1 MSVKPR
7 QVLDLHYGEVL
18 FHFYQEDYFTAIS
31 HLMVARQ
38 QQLLQHHYDESELL
52 LGGLQLS
59 YGMPDQAERRFD
71 HLLDET
77 TDADL
82 RNRVWYYLTKIAYQ
96 RGHHR
101 EALKKLQNIEQPDD
115 ALMRTELAVLNANLH
130 MALGDNSEAAELLKD
145 IRAAHGWEEYLH
157 INRGIAL
164 LRAGDIEAGR
174 ETLDKLGKEGA
185 DNEELRALRDRAN
198 TGLGYQLLRA
208 GNAGQAR
215 EYLNRVRLQGPFKQ
229 AALLGA
235 GWADAE
241 RGDYK
246 QALTPWLKLL
256 ELASYEAPVQEA
268 HLAVPY
274 AFAQL
279 GDSQRAIYFYEQA
292 IGYFDEQQQHLD
304 GAIQATRS
312 GELLSLLSQTDTGIS
327 GGWLHDT
334 PTLEGV
340 PSGRYLVDIL
350 SSHSFQEPLKDYRD
364 LGYLQQLLNLW
375 LDNIDLYY
383 DMVDA
388 RRLAYQQRAPLIR
401 ARLEKQEAKALYQRW
416 QDFKSLTLAQHGSRS
431 ILIKG
436 GHGDE
441 NKSTDLLFLAR
452 ENRFVSLTADRIETN
467 NNHGTGCTLSSAI
480 ASYMAKGRDIE
491 AAVQKA
497 KTFMNQAIAAGG
509 GLYAVDATDV
519 VVREYDLDGNELWTR
534 QLGSPAD
541 DRVRAIG
548 HSPDFTKVY
557 IAGDTQ
563 GAWPGKSSAG
573 GKDLVVVALKV
584 TSDPV
589 ERLAALI
596 DIPPEEIERARTD
609 LKELRGDT
617 PVTVADRVSWED
629 ISKVAVNAPAL
640 RRALRHRDG
649 GCRFPGCTQRRFVDA
664 VEEFRTQAL
673 AKELQ
678 HLDADL
684 GHQLVAVVH
693 LDDVQVEDV
702 AEVLHR
708 PHHRTHHP
716 LMTSVSSSNRIS
728 RHSRI

>member
-1 MSVKPR
+1 MPKLPLQFLLLCVWLATTGSSVAVSVKPQ

-38 QQLLQHHYDESELL
+38 QQLLQHHYNESELL

-101 EALKKLQNIEQPDD
+101 EALTKLENIDHPDD
-115 ALMRTELAVLNANLH
+115 ALIRTELAVLNANLH
-130 MALGDNSEAAELLKD
+130 MALGDNGEAAELLKD
-145 IRAAHGWEEYLH
+145 TRVAPGWEEYLR

-198 TGLGYQLLRA
+198 LGLGYQLLRA

-292 IGYFDEQQQHLD
+292 IGYFDEQQQQLD

-375 LDNIDLYY
+375 LENIDLYY

-416 QDFKSLTLAQHGSRS
+416 QDYKSLTLAQHGS
-431 ILIKG
+431 
-436 GHGDE
+436 GDPL
-441 NKSTDLLFLAR
+441 DLA
-452 ENRFVSLTADRIETN
+452 
-467 NNHGTGCTLSSAI
+467 TGKEKQQWQTLRKVQATLSSLAPQPRHSNMLARARWLQGI
-480 ASYMAKGRDIE
+480 LYWQIQANYKPRLWDVEKQLQALEAPVTEASAKHQQVTE
-491 AAVQKA
+491 ALENAQSG
-497 KTFMNQAIAAGG
+497 FDGYDRRIAAM
-509 GLYAVDATDV
+509 
-519 VVREYDLDGNELWTR
+519 RKR
-534 QLGSPAD
+534 
-541 DRVRAIG
+541 I
-548 HSPDFTKVY
+548 
-557 IAGDTQ
+557 
-563 GAWPGKSSAG
+563 
-573 GKDLVVVALKV
+573 VALLPRIQ
-584 TSDPV
+584 TSRDNASDQLQQLALQ
-589 ERLAALI
+589 ELETRRQRLESYRI
-596 DIPPEEIERARTD
+596 QARY
-609 LKELRGDT
+609 
-617 PVTVADRVSWED
+617 
-629 ISKVAVNAPAL
+629 
-640 RRALRHRDG
+640 
-649 GCRFPGCTQRRFVDA
+649 
-664 VEEFRTQAL
+664 AL
-673 AKELQ
+673 ARSYDQIAQQSE
-678 HLDADL
+678 
-684 GHQLVAVVH
+684 G
-693 LDDVQVEDV
+693 
-702 AEVLHR
+702 R
-708 PHHRTHHP
+708 P
-716 LMTSVSSSNRIS
+716 
-728 RHSRI
+728 

>member
-1 MSVKPR
+1 MVMPKLPLQFLLLCVWLATTGSSVAVSIKPQ

-115 ALMRTELAVLNANLH
+115 ALIRTELAVLNANLH
-130 MALGDNSEAAELLKD
+130 MALGDNGGAAELLKNT
-145 IRAAHGWEEYLH
+145 RAAHGWEEYLR

-198 TGLGYQLLRA
+198 LGLGYQLLRA

-241 RGDYK
+241 RGDYN

-292 IGYFDEQQQHLD
+292 IGYFDEQQQQLD

-416 QDFKSLTLAQHGSRS
+416 QDYKSLTLAQHGS
-431 ILIKG
+431 
-436 GHGDE
+436 GDPL
-441 NKSTDLLFLAR
+441 DLATGKEKQQWQTLRKVQATLASLAPQPRHSNMLAR
-452 ENRFVSLTADRIETN
+452 ARWLQGILYWQIQANYKTRLWDVEKQLQALEAPVTEASAKHQQVTEALENAQAGFDGYDR
-467 NNHGTGCTLSSAI
+467 
-480 ASYMAKGRDIE
+480 R
-491 AAVQKA
+491 
-497 KTFMNQAIAAGG
+497 IAAMRKRI
-509 GLYAVDATDV
+509 LALSPRIQASRDNASDQ
-519 VVREYDLDGNELWTR
+519 LQQLALQELETR
-534 QLGSPAD
+534 RQ
-541 DRVRAIG
+541 
-548 HSPDFTKVY
+548 
-557 IAGDTQ
+557 
-563 GAWPGKSSAG
+563 
-573 GKDLVVVALKV
+573 
-584 TSDPV
+584 
-589 ERLAALI
+589 RLESYRI
-596 DIPPEEIERARTD
+596 QARY
-609 LKELRGDT
+609 
-617 PVTVADRVSWED
+617 
-629 ISKVAVNAPAL
+629 
-640 RRALRHRDG
+640 
-649 GCRFPGCTQRRFVDA
+649 
-664 VEEFRTQAL
+664 AL
-673 AKELQ
+673 ARSYDQ
-678 HLDADL
+678 IAQQS
-684 GHQLVAVVH
+684 GGQ
-693 LDDVQVEDV
+693 
-702 AEVLHR
+702 
-708 PHHRTHHP
+708 P
-716 LMTSVSSSNRIS
+716 
-728 RHSRI
+728 